1 MHRTYRL
8 PRGLLWGLLLALL
21 LGGSGL
27 RGQEALPGPR
37 PNPNALVIPINGTQ
51 RVQMTTKKRIATVLN
66 QKDTV
71 ARVQPV
77 IGDPT
82 SVIITGLDPG
92 LTRVTFTDV
101 DNHSESIDV
110 VVQLDVEYLRNIL
123 QRTVPTAA
131 IQVIPSANNT
141 IILAG
146 YVMHAEDI
154 PVILRTANSVVLGGG
169 DAANPEGNQ
178 RIINAMRVGGVQ
190 QVQLCVVVARVSRS
204 EARNMEFTFFNNG
217 KHHKLDSTL
226 GGSFSAN
233 ALGSPIFPNEANAL
247 SSTGAN
253 IVFGFLNTEQE
264 FFGFLQ
270 ALRQEGLAKI
280 LSEPRLVALSGR
292 PASLLDGGEQAVPVP
307 AGLGQVGV
315 QFEEFGTRLNF
326 IPIVLGNGKIH
337 LEVEPEFS
345 TLNAANGV
353 VIGGGGGSAVNVPGR
368 NTQRVHTTVEM
379 EDGQTLVIGGLIQHT
394 TNGNTTK
401 IPLLGDLPFVGTAFR
416 GVSYTEQE
424 DELIIMVTPHLV
436 DPLTCDQLPKYLP
449 GEETRSPDDFELF
462 LEGILEAPRG
472 PRDVCPD
479 HHYVPA
485 WKTGPTAGQFPC
497 AGHDCGANGSCGAGG
512 CVGCGSEMP
521 ATEGAMPAAWPPGLP
536 QTVKAPSAATVV
548 PAVHR
553 EAAASPAPVSSPAP
567 APVNNLAPVPVSSAA
582 PAPMP
587 PPAPTPAIPVADSIG
602 TR

>member
-8 PRGLLWGLLLALL
+8 PRGVLWGLLLALL
-21 LGGSGL
+21 LGGNGL
-27 RGQEALPGPR
+27 RGQETLPSPK
-37 PNPNALVIPINGTQ
+37 PNPNALVVPINGTQ
-51 RVQMTTKKRIATVLN
+51 KVQMTTKKRIATVLN

-92 LTRVTFTDV
+92 ITRITFTDV
-101 DNHSESIDV
+101 DGHTESVDV
-110 VVQLDVEYLRNIL
+110 VVQLDIEYLRNIL

-131 IQVIPSANNT
+131 IQIIPAANNT
-141 IILAG
+141 IILSGTVA
-146 YVMHAEDI
+146 HAEDI

-169 DAANPEGNQ
+169 DAADPAGNQ
-178 RIINAMRVGGVQ
+178 RIINALRVGGVQ

-204 EARNMEFTFFNNG
+204 EARNMEFAFFQNG
-217 KHHKLDSTL
+217 QHHKLDSTL
-226 GGSFSAN
+226 GGSFAAN
-233 ALGSPIFPNEANAL
+233 ALGSPIFPNESNAL
-247 SSTGAN
+247 SSQGAN
-253 IVFGFLNTEQE
+253 IVLGFLNTEDE
-264 FFGFLQ
+264 FFGFLN

-280 LSEPRLVALSGR
+280 LAEPRLVALSGR
-292 PASLLDGGEQAVPVP
+292 PASFLDGGEQAVPVP

-326 IPIVLGNGKIH
+326 IPVVLGNGKIH

-345 TLNAANGV
+345 SLNAANGV
-353 VIGGGGGSAVNVPGR
+353 IIGGGGGSAVNVPGR

-379 EDGQTLVIGGLIQHT
+379 EDGQTLVIGGLIQHQI
-394 TNGNTTK
+394 NGSTTK

-416 GVSYTEQE
+416 GVSYTESE
-424 DELIIMVTPHLV
+424 DELVILVTPHLV

-485 WKTGPTAGQFPC
+485 WKNGPTAGQFPC
-497 AGHDCGANGSCGAGG
+497 AGHGCGACGACGTEGCSSCGDG
-512 CVGCGSEMP
+512 MP
-521 ATEGAMPAAWPPGLP
+521 VSGVAMPQSWPPGLP
-536 QTVKAPSAATVV
+536 QTVKAPSPGGVV
-548 PAVHR
+548 PAVHH
-553 EAAASPAPVSSPAP
+553 EAAPSPAPPAP
-567 APVNNLAPVPVSSAA
+567 AA
-582 PAPMP
+582 PAPCRRRRRP
-587 PPAPTPAIPVADSIG
+587 
-602 TR
+602 RRR